1 MIGVKMATMAVAWRD
16 FQLDTPAWNA
26 LYYVD
31 ATLRDSRD
39 PIYKVYSVAR
49 TDNPPAGPCSIAA
62 RNENSDLI
70 VGVVCFALAE
80 HTTQLAVFVSGDHS
94 LPACEAER
102 DNIVNEIIGLN
113 LN

>member
-1 MIGVKMATMAVAWRD
+1 MIGSEMTMHVATRN
-16 FQLDTPAWNA
+16 FQLDTPDWNA

-31 ATLRDSRD
+31 AMLRDSRD
-39 PIYKVYSVAR
+39 PTYTVFSEAR
-49 TDNPPAGPCSIAA
+49 TDNPPAGPCDIVT

-70 VGVVCFALAE
+70 VVVVCFALAE
-80 HTTQLAVFVSGDHS
+80 HMTQLAVFVSGDTY
-94 LPACEAER
+94 PVCEAER

>member
-1 MIGVKMATMAVAWRD
+1 MTLHVAVRD

-31 ATLRDSRD
+31 AMLRDSRG
-39 PIYKVYSVAR
+39 PIYTVFSVAR

-70 VGVVCFALAE
+70 VGIVCLALAE
-80 HTTQLAVFVSGDHS
+80 HTTQLVVFVSGDS
-94 LPACEAER
+94 FPVCEAER
-102 DNIVNEIIGLN
+102 DNIVNEIIGMN